1 MNVITYGVV
10 GAGWRAEFY
19 IRLASL
25 LPDRFSLAGVVVRN
39 PETRRKYDA
48 APFPVFENADD
59 LIARH
64 PDFLVSAVN
73 KAAMAGVS
81 IGLAEKGAAVLMET
95 PLGVSEE
102 DQDRF
107 FARLRPSFRI
117 QVAEQYHFQPY
128 FAAVK
133 ALLDEGILGD
143 VRQVYLSA
151 CHDYHAVSLA
161 RFFLD
166 TGGEIPS
173 IDVAYLEDPVTQYA
187 GREGMLSEPRLNDGR
202 SKLCLLRFQ
211 NKSFLYDFCQTQYF
225 SRIRGNLLRIRGS
238 NGELTG
244 SRCVYLR
251 NGVPMTR
258 DLTRNAYGAGGDLEG
273 LYLSEI
279 VSQGRVLYANPFPGA
294 RLTDEEI
301 AVATCLLKMGEYAK
315 GGEAFYP
322 PEEAALDARIAF
334 RMT

>member
-1 MNVITYGVV
+1 MITYGVV

-39 PETRRKYDA
+39 PETRKKYAA
-48 APFPVFENADD
+48 APFPVFEDADS
-59 LIARH
+59 LLARR
-64 PDFLVSAVN
+64 PDFVVSAVN
-73 KAAMAGVS
+73 KASMADVS
-81 IGLAEKGAAVLMET
+81 ASLAEKGAAVLMET
-95 PLGVSEE
+95 PLGVSAE
-102 DQDRF
+102 DQERF

-117 QVAEQYHFQPY
+117 QVAEQYRFQPR
-128 FAAVK
+128 FAAAK

-161 RFFLD
+161 RFFLH
-166 TGGEIPS
+166 TGSEIPAV
-173 IDVAYLEDPVTQYA
+173 DVFYLDDPVVRYA
-187 GREGMLSEPRLNDGR
+187 GREGMLPEPCLNDGK
-202 SKLCLLRFQ
+202 SKLCLLRFR

-244 SRCVYLR
+244 DRCVYLR
-251 NGVPMTR
+251 DGVPMTR
-258 DLTRNAYGAGGDLEG
+258 ELVRNAYGANGDLEG
-273 LYLSEI
+273 LYLAEI
-279 VSQGRVLYANPFPGA
+279 VSEGRTLYRNPFPGV

-301 AVATCLLKMGEYAK
+301 AVATCLVKMGAYVE

>member
-1 MNVITYGVV
+1 MITYGVV

-39 PETRRKYDA
+39 PETRKKYA
-48 APFPVFENADD
+48 SAPFPVFEDTEA
-59 LIARH
+59 LLARR
-64 PDFLVSAVN
+64 PDFVVSAVN
-73 KAAMAGVS
+73 KASMASVT
-81 IGLAEKGAAVLMET
+81 IELAEKGAAVLAET
-95 PLGVSEE
+95 PLGTDEA

-107 FARLRPSFRI
+107 FSRLRPSFRI

-133 ALLDEGILGD
+133 ALLEEGCLGD

-161 RFFLD
+161 RFFLG
-166 TGGEIPS
+166 TGGEIP
-173 IDVAYLEDPVTQYA
+173 DVDVFYLDDPVTQYA
-187 GREGMLSEPRLNDGR
+187 GREGMLAEPRLNDGK
-202 SKLCLLRFQ
+202 SKLCLLRFG
-211 NKSFLYDFCQTQYF
+211 NRSFLYDFCQTQYF

-238 NGELTG
+238 LGELTG
-244 SRCVYLR
+244 ERCVTLR
-251 NGVPMTR
+251 DGVPFTR
-258 DLTRNAYGAGGDLEG
+258 ELIRNSYGANGDLEG

-279 VSQGRVLYANPFPGA
+279 VSEGKVLYRNPFPGV

-301 AVATCLLKMGEYAK
+301 AVATCLLKMGEYAR
-315 GGEAFYP
+315 GGSSFYG

-334 RMT
+334 RMV